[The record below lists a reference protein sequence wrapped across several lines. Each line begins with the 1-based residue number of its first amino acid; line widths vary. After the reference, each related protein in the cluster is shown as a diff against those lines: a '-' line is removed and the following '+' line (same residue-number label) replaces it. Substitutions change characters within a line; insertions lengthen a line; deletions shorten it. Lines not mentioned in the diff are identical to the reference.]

1 MNFQAF
7 HDAVTKN
14 GGNCMVLTKGRKE
27 DGGNLCDGWCDSP
40 AVVGKGIPYCV
51 EVRNGLVVF
60 DIDHEKGVTEA
71 LQAVQILASINMK
84 AALWESSD
92 GSGKAHLW
100 VPYDSESEYLT
111 ICGIVDKMIVCTKP
125 DNRRDNSRI
134 RPPFSPHTTGVN
146 MNLIHP
152 PTEAEALQI
161 LQLGTGRPPQRAA
174 TVEPQR
180 KPKPKDYKRPSVTP
194 SLERTFTESVPK
206 GQRSQRVFA
215 NACRSKGVGM
225 TADQWCAKVL
235 EHPNGIGEKAY
246 EKSNPSRWLITQV
259 WDKAK
264 PSNGGLRDPE
274 AIRQI
279 EAIEIAA
286 RSWEPPKRQTG
297 ATALL
302 CRIIELAI
310 STGKIELAISLAQA
324 GAWTASN
331 KNTGRNRLK
340 WLEDAGWLVKIR
352 NHSEVEAAVYRLQ
365 IPAELKGYTPPYTPA
380 DPEGVYE
387 GIRLIQSHPDAFIGR
402 SLGLTI
408 LRKLVTMEAATSK
421 EIAEILERK
430 HSSIKKNLQFLHS
443 IGLVSLEAGVYRPT
457 VTEGRLLEAARLREE
472 QTGCRPGR
480 YVGRVEAEIERV
492 ARNAEGRREHL
503 ARYSILNHRIL
514 NKIRKIEDRR
524 YEEPPTPQQADSYAT
539 MM

>member
-7 HDAVTKN
+7 HDAVTKK
-14 GGNCMVLTKGRKE
+14 GSLCLALTPNNKG
-27 DGGNLCDGWCDSP
+27 DGWRDSSE
-40 AVVGKGIPYCV
+40 VIGKGIPYCV

-60 DIDHEKGVTEA
+60 DIDHEKGVQEA

-111 ICGIVDKMIVCTKP
+111 ICGIVDKMIVCIKP
-125 DNRRDNSRI
+125 DNRRDSNRI

-161 LQLGTGRPPQRAA
+161 LQLGTGRPPQKAA
-174 TVEPQR
+174 QIEPKKR
-180 KPKPKDYKRPSVTP
+180 SKPKDYKRPSLTP
-194 SLERTFTESVPK
+194 SLEKTFSEATPK
-206 GQRSQRVFA
+206 GQRSERIYA
-215 NACRSKGVGM
+215 SAGRSKGVGM
-225 TADQWCAKVL
+225 TADQWCDKVL
-235 EHPNGIGEKAY
+235 EHPNGIGAKAY
-246 EKSNPSRWLITQV
+246 EKSNPRRWLLTQV
-259 WDKAK
+259 WDKVK

-279 EAIEIAA
+279 EEIEIAA
-286 RSWEPPKRQTG
+286 RSWEPPSRQTG

-302 CRIIELAI
+302 TQIIRLAI
-310 STGKIELAISLAQA
+310 DTGKTELAISLSTA
-324 GAWTASN
+324 GAWTAS
-331 KNTGRNRLK
+331 KKKTARNRLK
-340 WLEDAGWLVKIR
+340 WLEEAGWLVKIR

-365 IPAELKGYTPPYTPA
+365 IPAELKGHTPPYTPLP
-380 DPEGVYE
+380 PEGVWE
-387 GIRLIQSHPDAFIGR
+387 GIRLIQSHPDAFIGK

-408 LRKLVTMEAATSK
+408 LLKLVAVGSGTSK
-421 EIAEILERK
+421 EIAEILGRN
-430 HSSIKKNLQFLHS
+430 HSSIKKNLQFLHG

-480 YVGRVEAEIERV
+480 YVGRVEAEIKQV
-492 ARNAEGRREHL
+492 ALNAQGRREHL

-514 NKIRKIEDRR
+514 NKIRKFEDRR
-524 YEEPPTPQQADSYAT
+524 YEEPPTPQQTENYIT
-539 MM
+539 VM

>member
-7 HDAVTKN
+7 HDAVTKK
-14 GGNCMVLTKGRKE
+14 GSLCLALTPDNKG
-27 DGGNLCDGWCDSP
+27 DGWRDSSE
-40 AVVGKGIPYCV
+40 VIGKGIPYCV

-60 DIDHEKGVTEA
+60 DIDDEKGIEQA

-100 VPYDSESEYLT
+100 APYDSESEYLT

-125 DNRRDNSRI
+125 DNRRDSNRI
-134 RPPFSPHTTGVN
+134 RPPGTIHRTGKG

-152 PTEAEALQI
+152 QTEAEALEI

-174 TVEPQR
+174 TVEPER

-194 SLERTFTESVPK
+194 SLAKTFTESVPK
-206 GQRSQRVFA
+206 GQRSESIFA
-215 NACRSKGVGM
+215 NAGRSKGVGM
-225 TADQWCAKVL
+225 TADQWCDKVL
-235 EHPNGIGEKAY
+235 EHPKGIGAKAY
-246 EKSNPSRWLITQV
+246 EKSNPRRWLMTQIWNKV
-259 WDKAK
+259 K
-264 PSNGGLRDPE
+264 PSKAGLRDP
-274 AIRQI
+274 ATIQQI
-279 EAIEIAA
+279 EEIEIAA
-286 RSWEPPKRQTG
+286 RSWEAPKRQTG

-302 CRIIELAI
+302 CQIIELAI
-310 STGKIELAISLAQA
+310 RTGKTELAISLAQA

-331 KNTGRNRLK
+331 KNTGRNRLQ
-340 WLEDAGWLVKIR
+340 WLEAAGWLVKIR

-380 DPEGVYE
+380 TPEGVYE
-387 GIRLIQSHPDAFIGR
+387 GIRLIQSHPDAFIGK

-421 EIAEILERK
+421 DIAENLGRN
-430 HSSIKKNLQFLHS
+430 HSSIKKNLQFLHG

-457 VTEGRLLEAARLREE
+457 VTEGRLFEAARLREE

-480 YVGRVEAEIERV
+480 YVGRVADEINRV
-492 ARNAEGRREHL
+492 ARNAQGRREYL
-503 ARYSILNHRIL
+503 ARYSNMNHRIL

-524 YEEPPTPQQADSYAT
+524 YEEPPTPPQAESYAT

>member
-7 HDAVTKN
+7 HDAVTKKGSLCLALTPDNN
-14 GGNCMVLTKGRKE
+14 G
-27 DGGNLCDGWCDSP
+27 DGWHDSP

-60 DIDHEKGVTEA
+60 DIDDEKGVAEA
-71 LQAVQILASINMK
+71 LQAVQILALINIK
-84 AALWESSD
+84 AAVWESSD

-111 ICGIVDKMIVCTKP
+111 VCGIVEKMIVCTKP
-125 DNRRDNSRI
+125 DNRRDSNRI
-134 RPPFSPHTTGVN
+134 RPPGTIHRTGKG

-152 PTEAEALQI
+152 QTEAEALLI
-161 LQLGTGRPPQRAA
+161 LQLGTGRPPQRVA

-194 SLERTFTESVPK
+194 SLEKTFTESVPK
-206 GQRSQRVFA
+206 GQRSERIFA
-215 NACRSKGVGM
+215 NAGRSKGVGM

-246 EKSNPSRWLITQV
+246 EKSNPSRWLITQI
-259 WDKAK
+259 WDKVK
-264 PSNGGLRDPE
+264 PSKGGLRDTATIQE
-274 AIRQI
+274 I
-279 EAIEIAA
+279 EEIEIAA
-286 RSWEPPKRQTG
+286 RSWEPPSRQTG

-302 CRIIELAI
+302 TQIIRLAI
-310 STGKIELAISLAQA
+310 NTGKIELAISLSTA
-324 GAWTASN
+324 GAWTAS
-331 KNTGRNRLK
+331 KKKTARNRLK
-340 WLEDAGWLVKIR
+340 WLEEAGWLVKIR

-365 IPAELKGYTPPYTPA
+365 IPAELKGHTPPYTPA
-380 DPEGVYE
+380 TPEGVWE
-387 GIRLIQSHPDAFIGR
+387 GIRLIQSHPDAFIGK

-408 LRKLVTMEAATSK
+408 LLKLVAVGSGTSK
-421 EIAEILERK
+421 EIAEILSRN
-430 HSSIKKNLQFLHS
+430 HSSIKKNLQFLHG

-472 QTGCRPGR
+472 QTGSRPGH

-492 ARNAEGRREHL
+492 ARNAQGRREYL
-503 ARYSILNHRIL
+503 ARYSILNNRIL
-514 NKIRKIEDRR
+514 NQIRRIEDRR
-524 YEEPPTPQQADSYAT
+524 RYTEPPTQQADNYAT